1 MGGVIDLLADAH
13 RLGLAVRLDGDR
25 LVVRGPKRAE
35 AIARALLAHKAEV
48 LGVLRQT
55 PSTVYKYRANPEE
68 NAKPVDVD
76 IVDATKNAFTDIIVE
91 DIEPGVDPW
100 AEAED
105 WTDTTPYCSTC
116 RSCAGWV
123 DLLDGWHCRRCEPP
137 RRSERWAAKA
147 ESIRRRHHNP
157 VFTVTEEPEV
167 DD

>member
-1 MGGVIDLLADAH
+1 MGRVIDLLDDAH

-48 LGVLRQT
+48 LDVLRNS
-55 PSTVYKYRANPEE
+55 PSTVYTFAANAEE

-76 IVDATKNAFTDIIVE
+76 IVDTTKNAFADIIVE

-105 WTDTTPYCSTC
+105 WTDATPYCSTC

-123 DLLDGWHCRRCEPP
+123 SMADRWHCLRCSPP
-137 RRSERWAAKA
+137 RRAERLLD
-147 ESIRRRHHNP
+147 RR
-157 VFTVTEEPEV
+157 EEILRRYERSGQQ
-167 DD
+167 D